1 MTAFPTRSLYLTGI
15 WILRT
20 YQKSDTPHLYVQ
32 TQPIKL
38 ISVRDQA
45 QQLGISPRHLHD
57 LTKQRLIPC
66 VRLGRAVRYNPTAVA
81 QAVEKNL
88 TQRALA

>member
-1 MTAFPTRSLYLTGI
+1 MTMNHHST
-15 WILRT
+15 
-20 YQKSDTPHLYVQ
+20 
-32 TQPIKL
+32 KL
-38 ISVRDQA
+38 ISVREQA
-45 QQLGISPRHLHD
+45 ALLSVSPRHLHD

-66 VRLGRAVRYNPTAVA
+66 VRLGRAVRYNPVAVA

>member
-1 MTAFPTRSLYLTGI
+1 M
-15 WILRT
+15 
-20 YQKSDTPHLYVQ
+20 Q
-32 TQPIKL
+32 TQSKQL
-38 ISVRDQA
+38 ISVREQA
-45 QQLGISPRHLHD
+45 ALLSVSPRHLHD

-66 VRLGRAVRYNPTAVA
+66 VRLGRAVRYNPVAVA